1 MEGPWLRSWCQVT
14 RITCQPSAI
23 RRLSRSLSLSNA
35 WRVPCVA
42 RPSSSTINRS
52 RCQRQSTQTKR
63 PATKMSA
70 LNLGRGR
77 PCKSSNGTKSS
88 SKSFLVTPPASA
100 PSPSKSRSAA
110 VPRRRGYRPSR
121 SGIDRGSVSCRTSTS
136 FSTRSTCRR
145 DARPAKSKTVR
156 GTVVTGIP
164 STTVRS
170 STGNRDRCEQI
181 RGWERKYVG
190 LVTSDRCLERETS
203 PQSWAALR
211 WLSTAS
217 GPAASTAAIQR
228 LSMREIG

>member
-1 MEGPWLRSWCQVT
+1 MDGAWLRSWCQVT
-14 RITCQPSAI
+14 RMTCQPSAI
-23 RRLSRSLSLSNA
+23 RRLSRSRSLSNA

-52 RCQRQSTQTKR
+52 RCQRQSTQTNR
-63 PATKMSA
+63 PATKTSA

-77 PCKSSNGTKSS
+77 PCESNNGTKSS
-88 SKSFLVTPPASA
+88 SKSFPVTPPTSA
-100 PSPSKSRSAA
+100 PSPSKSRSTT

-121 SGIDRGSVSCRTSTS
+121 SGIDSRSVKPCTSTW

-145 DARPAKSKTVR
+145 GARTAKSKTVR

-170 STGNRDRCEQI
+170 SAGSRDRCEQI
-181 RGWERKYVG
+181 SGWERRYVG

-217 GPAASTAAIQR
+217 GPPASTAAIQR
-228 LSMREIG
+228 LSIRETG